1 MFWIFPTLTLVS
13 NEWRNKQHSHF
24 LKKEEKKKK
33 EKQSMIASNWA
44 LDKILGSSRPWGH
57 VARLEAEDPAKVK
70 SASLGRRG
78 GRRVVRKWLL
88 QDPTNK

>member
-1 MFWIFPTLTLVS
+1 
-13 NEWRNKQHSHF
+13 
-24 LKKEEKKKK
+24 
-33 EKQSMIASNWA
+33 MIASNWA

-78 GRRVVRKWLL
+78 ERRVVRKRLL